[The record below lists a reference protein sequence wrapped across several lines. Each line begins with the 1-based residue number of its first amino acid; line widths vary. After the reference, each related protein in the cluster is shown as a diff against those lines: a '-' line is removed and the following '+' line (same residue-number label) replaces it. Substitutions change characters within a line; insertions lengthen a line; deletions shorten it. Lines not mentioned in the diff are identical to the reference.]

1 MLSLIIP
8 CFNEEKNLE
17 KLLKNISLLIEK
29 YSKEIIEILI
39 IDNGS
44 TDNSR
49 ELIYKNKLFLDD
61 KIKLVKIEKNI
72 GYGNGIYKGILSS
85 KGDFIAWCHAD
96 LQTDPHDVV
105 DIFLKSK
112 NKLSNENCI
121 VKGKR
126 KNRSFFDIFFT
137 FGMSLITLML
147 FKHFLSDINAQP
159 KIFKKELKEKL
170 ANSPKD
176 FSFDLYF
183 LLIAKKENLT
193 IYEFPIIW
201 HKRYA
206 GEAKGGGSFKL
217 KIKLTLRTLNF
228 MYKLKKDP
236 KWN

>member
-85 KGDFIAWCHAD
+85 KEI
-96 LQTDPHDVV
+96 
-105 DIFLKSK
+105 
-112 NKLSNENCI
+112 
-121 VKGKR
+121 
-126 KNRSFFDIFFT
+126 
-137 FGMSLITLML
+137 
-147 FKHFLSDINAQP
+147 
-159 KIFKKELKEKL
+159 
-170 ANSPKD
+170 
-176 FSFDLYF
+176 
-183 LLIAKKENLT
+183 LLHGVMQICKQIHT
-193 IYEFPIIW
+193 
-201 HKRYA
+201 
-206 GEAKGGGSFKL
+206 
-217 KIKLTLRTLNF
+217 T
-228 MYKLKKDP
+228 
-236 KWN
+236 